1 MEYKDYYQT
10 LGVSKTASEDEIKK
24 AYRKLV
30 RKYHPDVS
38 KEADA
43 QKKTQELNEA
53 YGVLG
58 DAEKRAAYDDLGR
71 GRQYRAG
78 QEFRPPPDW
87 GRGFGGGTGNPGS
100 GAGPG
105 GGFGDTDS
113 SDFFADLFANLG
125 GRRRQQY
132 AYEPQRGD
140 DSHATIT
147 IDLADAYHGATRN
160 ISMMVADRDAADRIV
175 TRERTLSVNI
185 PKGVMAGQQLRLSG
199 QGQRGDAGPG
209 DLYLEI
215 EFRPDPRYRVGRP
228 RRVRDGAGDAVGAGA
243 GRGHR
248 RGHAVRQGHG
258 DGAGRIAKRAQAA
271 PARTRHSRQGGRR
284 FIPAAGSGAA
294 AGEHRQGT
302 RTVSNDGARDGV
314 QSARGRMSHGTGN
327 GNGDGAGARHGRV
340 DR

>member
-38 KEADA
+38 KEPDA

-71 GRQYRAG
+71 GRQFRAG

-87 GRGFGGGTGNPGS
+87 GRGFGGGTGNPGAGGGG
-100 GAGPG
+100 GAPG

-147 IDLADAYHGATRN
+147 IDLVDTYQGATRN
-160 ISMMVADRDAADRIV
+160 VSMMVAERDAADRIV

-185 PKGVMAGQQLRLSG
+185 PKGVTAGQQLRLSG
-199 QGQRGDAGPG
+199 QGQRGDGGPG

-215 EFRPDPRYRVGRP
+215 QFRPDARYRVDGRDVFETVP
-228 RRVRDGAGDAVGAGA
+228 VAPWELALGADIEVATPSGKVTVSVPAGSQSGRKLRLR
-243 GRGHR
+243 GRGIP
-248 RGHAVRQGHG
+248 GKEPG
-258 DGAGRIAKRAQAA
+258 DLYLLLEVVLPPANTDKARELYRTMAREMAFNPRAG
-271 PARTRHSRQGGRR
+271 G
-284 FIPAAGSGAA
+284 
-294 AGEHRQGT
+294 
-302 RTVSNDGARDGV
+302 
-314 QSARGRMSHGTGN
+314 
-327 GNGDGAGARHGRV
+327 
-340 DR
+340 

>member
-38 KEADA
+38 KEPDA

-71 GRQYRAG
+71 GRQFRAG

-87 GRGFGGGTGNPGS
+87 GRGFGGA
-100 GAGPG
+100 GAGGQPG
-105 GGFGDTDS
+105 PGGFGDADS

-132 AYEPQRGD
+132 TPQRGD
-140 DSHATIT
+140 DSHAAIT
-147 IDLADAYHGATRN
+147 IDLADAYQGATRN
-160 ISMMVADRDAADRIV
+160 ISLMVADRDAQDRIV

-185 PKGVMAGQQLRLSG
+185 PKGVTAGQQLRLSG
-199 QGQRGDAGPG
+199 QGQRGEAGPG

-215 EFRPDPRYRVGRP
+215 QFRPDPRYRVDGRDVFETVP
-228 RRVRDGAGDAVGAGA
+228 VAPWELALGADIEVATPSGKVTVTVPAGSQTGRKLRLRGRGIPGKEAGDLYLLLEVALPPANTDKARELYRTMAREMAFNPRAG
-243 GRGHR
+243 G
-248 RGHAVRQGHG
+248 
-258 DGAGRIAKRAQAA
+258 
-271 PARTRHSRQGGRR
+271 
-284 FIPAAGSGAA
+284 
-294 AGEHRQGT
+294 
-302 RTVSNDGARDGV
+302 
-314 QSARGRMSHGTGN
+314 
-327 GNGDGAGARHGRV
+327 
-340 DR
+340 

>member
-38 KEADA
+38 READA
-43 QKKTQELNEA
+43 QKKTQDLNEA

-87 GRGFGGGTGNPGS
+87 GRGFGGAGGAPGT
-100 GAGPG
+100 GPG
-105 GGFGDTDS
+105 GGRGGGFGEPDS
-113 SDFFADLFANLG
+113 SDFFSDLFANLG
-125 GRRRQQY
+125 GRRRGQY
-132 AYEPQRGD
+132 VPERGD
-140 DSHATIT
+140 DSHAAIT
-147 IDLADAYHGATRN
+147 IDLADTYHGATRN
-160 ISMMVADRDAADRIV
+160 ISMMVADRDAQDRIV

-185 PKGVMAGQQLRLSG
+185 PKGVIAGQQLRLSG

-215 EFRPDPRYRVGRP
+215 QFRPNPRYRIDGRDVFETVPVTCLLYTSPSP
-228 RRVRDGAGDAVGAGA
+228 RDA
-243 GRGHR
+243 HE
-248 RGHAVRQGHG
+248 
-258 DGAGRIAKRAQAA
+258 
-271 PARTRHSRQGGRR
+271 SRM
-284 FIPAAGSGAA
+284 PS
-294 AGEHRQGT
+294 
-302 RTVSNDGARDGV
+302 
-314 QSARGRMSHGTGN
+314 SA
-327 GNGDGAGARHGRV
+327 
-340 DR
+340 